1 MEGGEQAVED
11 CGGEGMIE
19 LVLNECDRL
28 RVEVIEDLLS
38 VPDRDT

>member
-1 MEGGEQAVED
+1 MDGGEQAMEG

-19 LVLNECDRL
+19 PVLNERDRL

-38 VPDRDT
+38 ALNRDT